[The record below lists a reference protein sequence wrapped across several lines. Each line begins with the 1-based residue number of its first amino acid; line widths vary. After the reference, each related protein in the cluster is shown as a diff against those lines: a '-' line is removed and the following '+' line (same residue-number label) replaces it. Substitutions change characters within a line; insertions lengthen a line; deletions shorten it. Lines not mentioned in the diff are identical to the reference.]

1 MVINS
6 PCLSWNYS
14 CGARN
19 FNFSDAYQ
27 EQIKQGRDQRLSIQR
42 ELDQLRDS
50 NAELIKSIERK
61 ELEMKIL
68 HDSYQVQMELERKK
82 CEELEKEVLQLKG
95 ANC

>member
-1 MVINS
+1 MKTLQRKETEMRI
-6 PCLSWNYS
+6 LY
-14 CGARN
+14 
-19 FNFSDAYQ
+19 DAYQ